1 MDKPISPAKS
11 NVTMTIRVNEAQ
23 HKAVKE
29 QSEKKNMSQSWYL
42 MSLVEDDIN
51 REALNMNKEV

>member
-42 MSLVEDDIN
+42 MSLVEDDIK
-51 REALNMNKEV
+51 REALNE